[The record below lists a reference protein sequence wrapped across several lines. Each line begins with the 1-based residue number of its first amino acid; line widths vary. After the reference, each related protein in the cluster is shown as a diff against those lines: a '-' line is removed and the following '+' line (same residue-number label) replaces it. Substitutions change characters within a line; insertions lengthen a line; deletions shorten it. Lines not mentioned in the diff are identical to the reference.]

1 MRDGVAKVTDQ
12 HEVVLGDALV
22 VKLGDQLMLDGRVLA
37 GDDGGRRVA
46 AHRRARPD
54 PQEAGADVY
63 SGSVC
68 VSGTATYVATRV
80 GAESFANR
88 LTAQARAMGDEPTPI
103 QRDVARVMRAMTVLV
118 VIAAVPVL
126 IGIFLRT
133 GGIEPIETARAAAVL
148 VALIPQ
154 GLIVMVTVT
163 YALAIIRLAGGKAL
177 IQRSNAVESMSRVDV
192 LCLDKTGT
200 LTTPLIELIDTHP
213 FVDAG
218 RAEDG
223 PGRFP
228 GVGKPRHA
236 QRGCAARRIPGHE
249 ARHGQRGDVLVRA
262 ALERPALRRRPI
274 ARHAVRH
281 LVRSGRPGGRRA
293 ARRWRR
299 CRRDR
304 GANDTNGPTKACA

>member
-1 MRDGVAKVTDQ
+1 MCSSTSSSRVYQEGRAKQTLDRLSVLTRPTATILRDGVARVADQ
-12 HEVVLGDALV
+12 HDVVLGDALV

-37 GDDGGRRVA
+37 GVDGGRRVA
-46 AHRRARPD
+46 AHRRAGPHS
-54 PQEAGADVY
+54 EAAGADVY

-103 QRDVARVMRAMTVLV
+103 QRDVARVMRAMTALV
-118 VIAAVPVL
+118 AMAAVPVL
-126 IGIFLRT
+126 IGIYLRT

-200 LTTPLIELIDTHP
+200 LTTPLIELVETHP
-213 FVDAG
+213 FVDDDELQDWRWAISW
-218 RAEDG
+218 R
-223 PGRFP
+223 
-228 GVGKPRHA
+228 
-236 QRGCAARRIPGHE
+236 
-249 ARHGQRGDVLVRA
+249 
-262 ALERPALRRRPI
+262 RPASP
-274 ARHAVRH
+274 
-281 LVRSGRPGGRRA
+281 RA
-293 ARRWRR
+293 ARTR
-299 CRRDR
+299 C
-304 GANDTNGPTKACA
+304 APPTRARSATSTTR